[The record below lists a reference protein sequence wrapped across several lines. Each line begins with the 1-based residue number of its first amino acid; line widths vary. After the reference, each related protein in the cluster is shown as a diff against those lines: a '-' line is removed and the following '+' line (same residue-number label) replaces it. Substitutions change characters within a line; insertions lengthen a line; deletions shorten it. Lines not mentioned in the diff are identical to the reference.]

1 MTKIS
6 KARARPKSFA
16 NGDADGPA
24 PGQYDDGK
32 RWNSNVKTMTIG
44 RARPA
49 KFTTDA
55 PGAGTYEPQ
64 RAEAVTRPKSAA
76 PKFDKSPARAR
87 P

>member
-16 NGDADGPA
+16 NAGADGPS

-32 RWNSNVKTMTIG
+32 RWNSNVKPMTIG

-55 PGAGTYEPQ
+55 PGAGAYEP
-64 RAEAVTRPKSAA
+64 
-76 PKFDKSPARAR
+76 
-87 P
+87 